1 MRINNNIMAMN
12 TYRQL
17 GIGNSSAAKSM
28 EKLSSGYRINRA
40 GDDAAGLSISEK
52 MRGQIRGL
60 KMASKNAQDGI
71 SLIQTAEGAL
81 NETHAILQ
89 RMRELAVQSA
99 NDTNV
104 DIDRDAI
111 QGEIDQLA
119 AEITRIA
126 QNTNFN
132 EQNLLDGTFV
142 DKIFHIGANADQSLA
157 ISIGNMDAA
166 TLQVLSTTNFTGTA
180 TAAETDPNN
189 LADSVDAL
197 AYVGPNGTV
206 TFTLGDDFAVSTT
219 NDVTTYELSADITD
233 ADAVPNNADAPPTI
247 SNAIFVAADTITVV
261 YAHDG
266 TDESLTVNG
275 TAGVTYTATAVAGGS
290 PGVFD
295 VTGNDGSSF
304 TITLESGAGNSG
316 DNWTFTVEEVVTP
329 GVTTYSGSV
338 EVVNANGSIET
349 LTLNNFNPK
358 SDVLTTASGLEVDL
372 ADALTTAA
380 AGQSFS
386 VDITGMTPA
395 GIDVSTQA
403 SANSAISVI
412 QSAIETV
419 SAERSKLGAVQNR
432 LEHTIKNLDTSAEN
446 LQAAESRIR
455 DVDMA
460 QEMME
465 YTKNNILQ
473 QAATAILAQA
483 NQAPQMVLQLLR

>member
-180 TAAETDPNN
+180 AAAKTDPNN
-189 LADSVDAL
+189 LADSVDAS

-206 TFTLGDDFAVSTT
+206 TFTLGDDFAVST
-219 NDVTTYELSADITD
+219 NDVTTYELSAAGITD
-233 ADAVPNNADAPPTI
+233 VDAVPNNNGTTPTI
-247 SNAIFVAADTITVV
+247 SNANFVAAGTITVV
-261 YAHDG
+261 YAHNDTG
-266 TDESLTVNG
+266 ESLTVNG
-275 TAGVTYTATAVAGGS
+275 IAGVTYTAVAVVGS

-295 VTGNDGSSF
+295 VTGDDDSSF
-304 TITLESGAGNSG
+304 TITLESGEDNSG

-349 LTLNNFNPK
+349 LTLNNFNPA

-372 ADALTTAA
+372 ANALTTAA

>member
-166 TLQVLSTTNFTGTA
+166 TLQVLNTTNFTGTA
-180 TAAETDPNN
+180 AAAETDPNN
-189 LADSVDAL
+189 LAESVDAS

-206 TFTLGDDFAVSTT
+206 TFTLGDDFAVST
-219 NDVTTYELSADITD
+219 NDVTTYELSAAGITD
-233 ADAVPNNADAPPTI
+233 VDAVPDNNGATPTI
-247 SNAIFVAADTITVV
+247 SNANFVAADTITVE

-266 TDESLTVNG
+266 TDESLTVTG
-275 TAGVTYTATAVAGGS
+275 TAGVTYTAVAGGS
-290 PGVFD
+290 AGVFD
-295 VTGNDGSSF
+295 VTGDDGSSF
-304 TITLESGAGNSG
+304 TITLASDAGNDG
-316 DNWTFTVEEVVTP
+316 DDWTFTVEEVVTP

-349 LTLNNFNPK
+349 LTLNNFDPT
-358 SDVLTTASGLEVDL
+358 SAVLTTASGLEVDL

-386 VDITGMTPA
+386 VDITGMTGPV

>member
-166 TLQVLSTTNFTGTA
+166 TLQVLNTTNFTGTA
-180 TAAETDPNN
+180 AAAVTDPNN
-189 LADSVDAL
+189 LAASVDASD
-197 AYVGPNGTV
+197 YVGPNGTV
-206 TFTLGDDFAVSTT
+206 TFTLGDDFAVST
-219 NDVTTYELSADITD
+219 NDVTTYELSAAGITD
-233 ADAVPNNADAPPTI
+233 ADAVSNNGTTPTI
-247 SNAIFVAADTITVV
+247 SNANFVAADTITVV

-275 TAGVTYTATAVAGGS
+275 TAGVTYTAVAGGS

-349 LTLNNFNPK
+349 LTLNNFDPT
-358 SDVLTTASGLEVDL
+358 SDVLTTASGLEVNL
-372 ADALTTAA
+372 EDALTTAA

-386 VDITGMTPA
+386 VVITGMTGPV